1 MKTEIKKI
9 IKLMAPLAPQNAKF
23 GVQGVK
29 PMSYKAW

>member
-9 IKLMAPLAPQNAKF
+9 IKLMAPQNAKF